1 MPLFGT
7 HDGHA
12 THHQRV
18 PRQAQFLPQA
28 CVFAHLRQHHRR
40 MDGGDGFRPRTTIQQ
55 LLAHIPAD
63 GDDAMRQPGIG
74 IKRIDGLGQMPRT
87 HNQRRTRQPC
97 AQRRQHGV
105 AAAVGVE
112 DVKALA
118 PQQAAHERHATQ
130 EIAGAVHHDTVHREP
145 LLAQPVAELRAGLA
159 DQFQMVATVAHRDH
173 LLVDAELLP
182 TKRGGSLGMQ
192 DAQTG
197 AGVAGRRIKDRW
209 RHQSLGLPGELELF
223 HARSRAKR

>member
-1 MPLFGT
+1 M
-7 HDGHA
+7 
-12 THHQRV
+12 
-18 PRQAQFLPQA
+18 
-28 CVFAHLRQHHRR
+28 
-40 MDGGDGFRPRTTIQQ
+40 
-55 LLAHIPAD
+55 
-63 GDDAMRQPGIG
+63 
-74 IKRIDGLGQMPRT
+74 
-87 HNQRRTRQPC
+87 
-97 AQRRQHGV
+97 
-105 AAAVGVE
+105 
-112 DVKALA
+112 
-118 PQQAAHERHATQ
+118 
-130 EIAGAVHHDTVHREP
+130 HREP